1 MEDENHQRTF
11 SHLHKNRNRH
21 THDSF
26 GIVLWYGSC
35 TETELLRYS
44 DLVGFTQRAIRTHQ
58 QSIYL
63 HLLLSNKFYISH
75 LSLPLSA
82 VPSNQHNLNPNN
94 RLRRFGI
101 NRGNRQ
107 SKKTRINSTIRFHFV
122 IRDSSYSA
130 TTANYHIT
138 LSTLNNS
145 PASTPNYPMINREMR

>member
-75 LSLPLSA
+75 LSLPPISCSLESA
-82 VPSNQHNLNPNN
+82 QSESKQQVETIWDQQ
-94 RLRRFGI
+94 
-101 NRGNRQ
+101 RQ
-107 SKKTRINSTIRFHFV
+107 QAEQENTN
-122 IRDSSYSA
+122 
-130 TTANYHIT
+130 
-138 LSTLNNS
+138 
-145 PASTPNYPMINREMR
+145 

>member
-44 DLVGFTQRAIRTHQ
+44 DLVGLRG
-58 QSIYL
+58 QSGPINSPFIFICCCQINSTFL
-63 HLLLSNKFYISH
+63 ISLS
-75 LSLPLSA
+75 PPSA

-101 NRGNRQ
+101 NRGNRL